1 MRPDDDTAGG
11 QILTDL
17 REEPADRPREQL
29 GQMHV
34 ATAFVVP
41 GALDNVEEEQEEKN
55 GVQPTHPPT
64 SQGLLASPRDS
75 RGFEPCPRHWADV
88 DVDEGDWQNN
98 ATMRFLDSRRFWW
111 ECNSFVAGVQEYVCG
126 VRTSFY
132 SVVSLPAEGGE
143 RHQEYICGTRTSIH
157 SAVGAYSTV
166 CAKGP
171 THTPTKLGPAKY
183 FRDKLEEAGNLTN
196 YLLYGMLVL
205 YY

>member
-98 ATMRFLDSRRFWW
+98 ATMRFLDSRRFW
-111 ECNSFVAGVQEYVCG
+111 CPR
-126 VRTSFY
+126 VRLRGSNQLLLRGQVSHLVIWTS
-132 SVVSLPAEGGE
+132 SIT
-143 RHQEYICGTRTSIH
+143 YICWSPRFGKPFRLKTVHPTSH
-157 SAVGAYSTV
+157 PFLPLSHLKKS
-166 CAKGP
+166 K
-171 THTPTKLGPAKY
+171 
-183 FRDKLEEAGNLTN
+183 
-196 YLLYGMLVL
+196 
-205 YY
+205 

>member
-111 ECNSFVAGVQEYVCG
+111 ECNVSKSTSAGFEPASTPWPSQPPGDMDILHHLHLLVSTLWETFSFEDCPSHKSSVFAFV
-126 VRTSFY
+126 TSEKIKIKVD
-132 SVVSLPAEGGE
+132 SKVSL
-143 RHQEYICGTRTSIH
+143 
-157 SAVGAYSTV
+157 
-166 CAKGP
+166 
-171 THTPTKLGPAKY
+171 
-183 FRDKLEEAGNLTN
+183 
-196 YLLYGMLVL
+196 VL
-205 YY
+205 